1 LPWNSVAARGGAR
14 LGAVCLVG
22 LHHPRIVEGRAHRGG
37 VHSRDSSERRLDRV
51 VLVEQR
57 GGGEPRELQGAKRG
71 ELAVGV
77 READGDDRPARA
89 AGGDHPGAG
98 VAGEGHPVAGKAPVA
113 EGGAHGRVAPGDV
126 LLGALGQPDHHV
138 APAQPGAVAP
148 AQHREGRTGR
158 VGPRAARVGEV
169 GDLDHGLDLPYPHP
183 VLLVVCRVLLAVPN
197 VSEGRDTAVIA
208 RIGEAFASPR
218 GVRLLDVH
226 RDPDHHRSVFTL
238 AGEPGELAFGLA
250 AGARVALEEVDLGA
264 HAGVHPHVGA
274 LDVAPIVHLSERER
288 GAACVEALVAA
299 DELGRLDLPVFLYGV
314 FADGRTRA
322 ELRRGGPEAL
332 AERIAVGELRPD
344 FGPPRLHPT
353 GGATLVAARPP
364 LVAFNLELAPPATLA
379 DARRIAAAARADAKL
394 PGVRALG
401 LELSSRGAVQL
412 SFNVEDPVAVPLV
425 RLVEAVREHAAIA
438 RAELVGLAPEAA
450 LAGFPS
456 ELTLPNFDPERHL
469 IERAL
474 ARG

>member
-1 LPWNSVAARGGAR
+1 
-14 LGAVCLVG
+14 
-22 LHHPRIVEGRAHRGG
+22 
-37 VHSRDSSERRLDRV
+37 
-51 VLVEQR
+51 
-57 GGGEPRELQGAKRG
+57 
-71 ELAVGV
+71 
-77 READGDDRPARA
+77 
-89 AGGDHPGAG
+89 
-98 VAGEGHPVAGKAPVA
+98 
-113 EGGAHGRVAPGDV
+113 
-126 LLGALGQPDHHV
+126 
-138 APAQPGAVAP
+138 
-148 AQHREGRTGR
+148 
-158 VGPRAARVGEV
+158 
-169 GDLDHGLDLPYPHP
+169 
-183 VLLVVCRVLLAVPN
+183 VLLAVPN
-197 VSEGRDTAVIA
+197 VSEGRDTIVIA

-274 LDVAPIVHLSERER
+274 LDVAPIVHLSEPER

-314 FADGRTRA
+314 LADGRTRA

-379 DARRIAAAARADAKL
+379 DARRIAAAVRADAKL